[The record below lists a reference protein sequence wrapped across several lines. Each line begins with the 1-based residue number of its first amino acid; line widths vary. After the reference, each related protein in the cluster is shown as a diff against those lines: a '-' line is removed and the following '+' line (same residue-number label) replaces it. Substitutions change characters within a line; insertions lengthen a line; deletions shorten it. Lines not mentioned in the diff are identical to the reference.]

1 MLKSHLIQHISKKNP
16 SLSEEIVSKIL
27 NIFFSLIIDYLRNDC
42 RVELRGFGSFT
53 VRSYNI
59 KIANAKLAKNKYRKV
74 YFRASNKFIKLIN
87 Q

>member
-1 MLKSHLIQHISKKNP
+1 MLKSHLVQHISKKNP

-27 NIFFSLIIDYLRNDC
+27 NIFFSLIIEYLKNGY

-59 KIANAKLAKNKYRKV
+59 KTVNTRLTKNKYRKV

>member
-1 MLKSHLIQHISKKNP
+1 MLKSHLVQHISKKNP

-27 NIFFSLIIDYLRNDC
+27 NIFFSLIIEYLKNGY

-59 KIANAKLAKNKYRKV
+59 KTANTRLTKNKYRKV